1 MQVGHN
7 VCIFLV
13 LPHEGHLL
21 RLLTSFRPL
30 PAICLCRFFICDV
43 FFFGTAFRIPSHI
56 SSSSEGMFWMAAGIA
71 TPSACIEG
79 NSDDRVCCC
88 CVERSVDLKEGPKL
102 AEVSLGK
109 SDDKAED
116 IRSCCIAAI
125 VTGFCFP
132 DSDGQVWV
140 TPATVIRC
148 SPWLQ
153 RGKP

>member
-1 MQVGHN
+1 MQVRHN

-21 RLLTSFRPL
+21 RFVTSFRAL

-43 FFFGTAFRIPSHI
+43 FFFGTAFRMPSHI

-71 TPSACIEG
+71 TPSAGIEG
-79 NSDDRVCCC
+79 NSGSRVCCC
-88 CVERSVDLKEGPKL
+88 CCVESSVDLKDVPKL

-109 SDDKAED
+109 SADKAED

-125 VTGFCFP
+125 VTLLSEFGRA
-132 DSDGQVWV
+132 G
-140 TPATVIRC
+140 
-148 SPWLQ
+148 
-153 RGKP
+153 

>member
-21 RLLTSFRPL
+21 RFVTSFRPL
-30 PAICLCRFFICDV
+30 PAICLCRFFMCDV

-71 TPSACIEG
+71 TPSAGIEG

-125 VTGFCFP
+125 VTGFAFRVRTGGFG
-132 DSDGQVWV
+132 S
-140 TPATVIRC
+140 PATVIRC
-148 SPWLQ
+148 SPWL
-153 RGKP
+153 RREKP